1 VIYGSDINGEKS
13 NVEDR
18 IEYENGEN
26 VAIRGWPNKFLNRLT
41 S

>member
-1 VIYGSDINGEKS
+1 LKEQSVIYGSDINGEKS

-26 VAIRGWPNKFLNRLT
+26 VAI
-41 S
+41 